1 MRRGATKSGAILAL
15 AAAMT
20 VCAADEGSSTT
31 FQFDRVA
38 FEQIHT
44 PAARQA
50 SRGWLAWPSP
60 APVEESAK
68 PKSPN
73 SSRLPSTHSVDAW
86 RLANLAPISNRHSD
100 LVRTVADVRLVRLR
114 PSTRRTD
121 GRMGSI
127 DAKIFTA
134 TPGGRPISDT
144 YDFASLDPD
153 SFAAI
158 KPAKPKKRPVENIKT
173 PRRKITPPPNEVLDL
188 GVKALSYIVLTTKLF
203 VENLSRT
210 LYNSH

>member
-1 MRRGATKSGAILAL
+1 MRCGATKSGAILAL

-20 VCAADEGSSTT
+20 VCGADEGSSTT

-50 SRGWLAWPSP
+50 SRGWLAWP
-60 APVEESAK
+60 APGEESAK
-68 PKSPN
+68 PNSPN

-100 LVRTVADVRLVRLR
+100 LVRNVADVRLVRLR
-114 PSTRRTD
+114 PSARRTD

-158 KPAKPKKRPVENIKT
+158 KPTKPKQPPIENIKT
-173 PRRKITPPPNEVLDL
+173 PKRKIPPPPNEVLDL

-210 LYNSH
+210 LYNAH